1 MALQDLPKRGPGR
14 PKGSQNKATVAAKAF
29 LTKLV
34 EDPKVQAAVRRKVL
48 KGETVG
54 FFRAIDKIVPD
65 PPKELTLR
73 GEFKMIQW
81 PDDEDVSET

>member
-1 MALQDLPKRGPGR
+1 MSLEHLPKRGPGR

-65 PPKELTLR
+65 PPREVTGQIDLR
-73 GEFKMIQW
+73 MIAW
-81 PDDEDVSET
+81 PDNEDVSET